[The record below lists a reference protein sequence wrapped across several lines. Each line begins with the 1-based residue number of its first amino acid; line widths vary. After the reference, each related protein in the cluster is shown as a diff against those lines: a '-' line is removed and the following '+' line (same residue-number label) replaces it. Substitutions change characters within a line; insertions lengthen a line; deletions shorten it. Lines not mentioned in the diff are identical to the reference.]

1 MFVASRPPP
10 LERECPPLARGNTLN
25 LPLWTRDR
33 VIRFV
38 NASGDFVESRRNTR
52 IRYTP
57 YIVSSSF
64 FLVEHP
70 RPIGFPFQKRRF
82 FFLSFFSLF
91 PNDLKGWKQWKNR
104 EIDVSVFF
112 FVALLLQLHSD
123 INEKKNLVSI
133 PLKYKTMQSIS
144 KLEAIVVKNL

>member
-52 IRYTP
+52 IRY
-57 YIVSSSF
+57 IVSSSF

-82 FFLSFFSLF
+82 FFLSFFLFSLTI
-91 PNDLKGWKQWKNR
+91 WKVENNGR
-104 EIDVSVFF
+104 IERSMFLFF

-133 PLKYKTMQSIS
+133 PLKCKTMQSIS